1 MNELAEIEQADR
13 IKKWCREYGLGI
25 IVGILLAIFVSW
37 SWSYWR
43 QEQENKLLAGSIQYE
58 YLLTAIMRNE
68 STTTLN
74 TLASALLKNYSYSP
88 YASLAALYLAKRA
101 VNQNNLVHAA
111 SMLVWVIEHGK
122 DRALQSVARVR
133 LARVLL
139 AQNQAAR
146 ALNVLAANEDKAY
159 SSITLEE
166 KGDILLHLGYRKE
179 ALQNYFAAKRAF
191 SDSIIEQPVLEMKIN
206 NLA

>member
-1 MNELAEIEQADR
+1 VNELAEIEQADR

-37 SWSYWR
+37 SWNYWR

-74 TLASALLKNYSYSP
+74 TLANVLLKNYSYSP

-101 VNQNNLVHAA
+101 VNQNNLVNAE

-122 DRALQSVARVR
+122 DRALQSIARVR

-139 AQNQAAR
+139 AENQATR

-159 SSITLEE
+159 IPITLEE
-166 KGDILLHLGYRKE
+166 KGDVLLHLGHRKE
-179 ALQNYFAAKRAF
+179 ALQNYFAAKQAF